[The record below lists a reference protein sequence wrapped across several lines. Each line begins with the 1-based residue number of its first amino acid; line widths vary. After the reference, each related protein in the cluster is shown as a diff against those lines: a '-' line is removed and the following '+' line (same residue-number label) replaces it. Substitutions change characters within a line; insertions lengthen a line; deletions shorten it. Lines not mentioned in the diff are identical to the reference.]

1 MPTLEATLAQTT
13 PIMSCKLQLCVI
25 LQGLLGKRGVDWMSA
40 RRTKVHYKQIHVS
53 IPVRLLEDFDEL
65 LSFKAS
71 RSKAISHL
79 MRKHIDGSYDDTPMM
94 TSRQL
99 MAMLTNRDDVDD
111 LLKTLLLQIL
121 SQSS

>member
-1 MPTLEATLAQTT
+1 
-13 PIMSCKLQLCVI
+13 
-25 LQGLLGKRGVDWMSA
+25 MSA
-40 RRTKVHYKQIHVS
+40 RRTKVHYKAIHVS

-79 MRKHIDGSYDDTPMM
+79 MRKHVDGSYDDTPMM

-99 MAMLTNRDDVDD
+99 MAMLSNRNDVDD
-111 LLKTLLLQIL
+111 LLKALLLQIL
-121 SQSS
+121 TKQA

>member
-1 MPTLEATLAQTT
+1 MDSVT
-13 PIMSCKLQLCVI
+13 
-25 LQGLLGKRGVDWMSA
+25 A
-40 RRTKVHYKQIHVS
+40 RRAKTKYTQIHVS

-71 RSKAISHL
+71 RSKAIAHL
-79 MRKHIDGSYDDTPMM
+79 MKKHIDGGYDATPMM

-111 LLKTLLLQIL
+111 LVKTLLLQIL
-121 SQSS
+121 TK

>member
-1 MPTLEATLAQTT
+1 
-13 PIMSCKLQLCVI
+13 
-25 LQGLLGKRGVDWMSA
+25 MSA
-40 RRTKVHYKQIHVS
+40 RRTKQKFTQIHVS

-71 RSKAISHL
+71 RSKAIAHL
-79 MRKHIDGSYDDTPMM
+79 MKKHIDGGYDDTPMI

-111 LLKTLLLQIL
+111 LVKTLLLQIL
-121 SQSS
+121 TK

>member
-1 MPTLEATLAQTT
+1 MTA
-13 PIMSCKLQLCVI
+13 
-25 LQGLLGKRGVDWMSA
+25 
-40 RRTKVHYKQIHVS
+40 IHVS

-79 MRKHIDGSYDDTPMM
+79 MRKYVDGEYSDTPMM
-94 TSRQL
+94 SSRKL

-111 LLKTLLLQIL
+111 LLKSLLLQIL
-121 SQSS
+121 SKTP

>member
-1 MPTLEATLAQTT
+1 
-13 PIMSCKLQLCVI
+13 
-25 LQGLLGKRGVDWMSA
+25 MSA

-53 IPVRLLEDFDEL
+53 VPVRLLEDFDEL

-79 MRKHIDGSYDDTPMM
+79 MRKHVDGSYDDTPMM

-99 MAMLTNRDDVDD
+99 MAMLSNRDDVDD
-111 LLKTLLLQIL
+111 LLKALLLQIL
-121 SQSS
+121 TKSL